1 VTYEMN
7 DLKIFDIVTK
17 KWKIIDEE
25 NKNASESGS
34 PKNKQ
39 MMQQHDSTKKN
50 MFSVKNQQTLN
61 LESTL

>member
-1 VTYEMN
+1 MN
-7 DLKIFDIVTK
+7 DLKIFDIVSK

-39 MMQQHDSTKKN
+39 IM
-50 MFSVKNQQTLN
+50 
-61 LESTL
+61 